1 MYSGGN
7 LIQEAKV
14 TAEKAILTDLVA
26 GLESLALTVDS
37 IEAVLSRKGLCTI
50 AEIQGE
56 KGNHLAVVANRLA
69 AVRLAIQT
77 LE

>member
-1 MYSGGN
+1 MYIG
-7 LIQEAKV
+7 LM
-14 TAEKAILTDLVA
+14 TTEKAILTDLMD

-56 KGNHLAVVANRLA
+56 KVNHLAIVAERLA

-77 LE
+77 LS